1 MSVAGRRRT
10 LAGLL
15 ALAVLAVAA
24 VVLVGR
30 GGKDDAPPAS
40 AAAQLVPADALVY
53 VHVSTDTSRPA
64 VKRAQALAAKFPSYE
79 RLRDGILRRLAVNGR
94 GGGNIGDWLGDEAS
108 LALLPG
114 DGQTAGSL
122 VVVRVRDEQAARDYL
137 AAGRGDDTPISSYK
151 GAKLTRYGNVVATF
165 AKGYL
170 LLGQET
176 TVKAAVDLAQGRG
189 DALSGDASY
198 QRTIKGL
205 PGDRV
210 IDAYSTGDGVTRL
223 LSPAG
228 GLLGIAGLLL
238 DRPGLRSTAV
248 ALTAQDPGARLFVH
262 TLGDPGTFKPFSPKL
277 LSAVPRGSLAYIGLQ
292 GFDRAAAR
300 LLAVAGTQAGQFAK
314 LIADN
319 RAALKGEV
327 AVVLG
332 ASNDRT
338 VLTLIAPAPKG
349 STKSVVDG
357 NLVLSTSPAGVDAVR
372 NGGGLTGE
380 DAFKRTVGDVKGKVS
395 AVGFLDFDQLLKLA
409 ERTGLNDSKAY
420 QAVRADLAQLRAVG
434 LRSSGSGGDTTA
446 EIRFDIP

>member
-1 MSVAGRRRT
+1 VSVVARRRT

-24 VVLVGR
+24 VLLVGR
-30 GGKDDAPPAS
+30 GGSGDAPAA
-40 AAAQLVPADALVY
+40 AAAQLVPSDALVY

-64 VKRAQALAAKFPSYE
+64 VKRAQALAAKFPSYG
-79 RLRDGILRRLAVNGR
+79 RLRDSILRRLAVNGR
-94 GGGNIGDWLGDEAS
+94 GGGDIADWLGDEAS

-122 VVVRVRDEQAARDYL
+122 VVVKVRDEQAAREYL
-137 AAGRGDDTPISSYK
+137 ASGRGSATPTTGYK
-151 GAKLTRYGNVVATF
+151 GATLTRYGNVVATF
-165 AKGYL
+165 TKGFL
-170 LLGQET
+170 LLGQQD
-176 TVKAAVDLAQGRG
+176 TVKAGVDLAQGRG
-189 DALSGDASY
+189 TPLADNDAY
-198 QRTIKGL
+198 RQTIKGL
-205 PGDRV
+205 PADRV
-210 IDAYSTGDGVTRL
+210 LDAYSTADGVSRL

-238 DRPGLRSTAV
+238 DRPGLRSTAL
-248 ALTAQDPGARLFVH
+248 ALTATDPGARLTIH

-277 LSAVPRGSLAYIGLQ
+277 LSAVPRGSLAYLGLQ

-300 LLAVAGTQAGQFAK
+300 LLVVAGSQAGKFAK

-332 ASNDRT
+332 ADADRT

-349 STKSVVDG
+349 SKRSVVNG
-357 NLVLSTSPAGVDAVR
+357 NLVLSTSPAGVQAVR
-372 NGGGLTGE
+372 NGGGLSGE

-409 ERTGLNDSKAY
+409 ERTGLNDSQAY
-420 QAVRADLAQLRAVG
+420 QAVRADLAHLRAVG
-434 LRSSGSGGDTTA
+434 LRSTGSGGDTTA